1 MSIKRFNA
9 DVRAAIAKVKE
20 TQSFDVTS
28 VSRGDSDGEFT
39 ATYRH
44 PALPSPLE
52 IKFLAEGTPL
62 LIYPRQ
68 PPASPFFFFFRMGTN
83 IMVQMLQN
91 IQMGTISW
99 SSPTVK
105 MLRLMLLRL

>member
-1 MSIKRFNA
+1 MSLKRFNA
-9 DVRAAIAKVKE
+9 DVRTAIAKVKE

-39 ATYRH
+39 ATYEH

-52 IKFLAEGTPL
+52 IRFLAEGMYLPITSL
-62 LIYPRQ
+62 LLPGKSLVFLESD
-68 PPASPFFFFFRMGTN
+68 AN

-91 IQMGTISW
+91 IQMGINSW
-99 SSPTVK
+99 FSLTVK
-105 MLRLMLLRL
+105 MLRHMLSRP